1 MGFIV
6 VEETGFL
13 RLRMTG
19 VLTGADLVELSA
31 ATREIELRSERVPH
45 RMTDLRAVSR
55 MDIGFPEVQAL
66 ADERRSYRFPNA
78 FRSAIVVGNP
88 VQLGMASMFRTLN
101 DNPQIC
107 IEIFEEEALAIRW
120 LQEV

>member
-1 MGFIV
+1 MSFIV
-6 VEETGFL
+6 VEEASFI
-13 RLRMTG
+13 RLQMTG

-31 ATREIELRSERVPH
+31 ATREIELRSGHVPH

-55 MDIGFPEVQAL
+55 MDVGFPEIQSL

-78 FRSAIVVGNP
+78 FRSAIVVGNA

-107 IEIFEEEALAIRW
+107 IEIFEDEPSAIRW
-120 LQEV
+120 LNER